1 MRSAFLKSG
10 LIFSLLLCL
19 TFTHAAPV
27 TAGPIDSVKDF
38 FSGKKKKKTD
48 RKTTAAMAGCVE
60 GTLSATA
67 QGGGTVAK
75 EACVQGAARGYQAE
89 QERERQEQEML
100 QRKDAAAFEYRIDR
114 VNQRISDRQ
123 PRIERINAIKS
134 GDAEPVP
141 VVLDKKCSADPLCRK
156 TAEEQAAAS
165 QPGIFG
171 RFWYWMFPAKAPAAK
186 SELTGIE
193 SDIALLKRS
202 IDEIKEQIQMAE
214 DGYFAARDV
223 KQKTAISRE
232 KGVLISE
239 LSQASQAL
247 SMLKTQQGELDKG
260 YFAYVLM
267 ALAAVGGTIFKKLSD
282 GAALSIIENTKV
294 LAKKTVRRRQKREP
308 AREHSMY

>member
-1 MRSAFLKSG
+1 MGSTTFKTGIVLTLLLG
-10 LIFSLLLCL
+10 LIFA
-19 TFTHAAPV
+19 HATPV
-27 TAGPIDSVKDF
+27 TAGPVDSVKDF

-48 RKTTAAMAGCVE
+48 RKTSAAMAGCLE
-60 GTLSATA
+60 GSRSATA
-67 QGGGTVAK
+67 QGGSAGSK

-114 VNQRISDRQ
+114 VNQRIADRQ
-123 PRIERINAIKS
+123 PRIERINLVRS

-141 VVLDKKCSADPLCRK
+141 VVLNKKCSNDPECRK
-156 TAEEQAAAS
+156 VAEEQAAALR
-165 QPGIFG
+165 PGVLG
-171 RFWYWMFPAKAPAAK
+171 RFWYWLFPAKAPAAK
-186 SELTGIE
+186 AELTGIE

-202 IDEIKEQIQMAE
+202 IDEIKVEIQVQE
-214 DGYFAARDV
+214 DAYFSARDV
-223 KQKTAISRE
+223 KQKSAISRD

-260 YFAYVLM
+260 YFAYLLM
-267 ALAAVGGTIFKKLSD
+267 ALAAIGGTIFKKISD
-282 GAALSIIENTKV
+282 GAALSIIENTKNI
-294 LAKKTVRRRQKREP
+294 AKTATRRRKKQP